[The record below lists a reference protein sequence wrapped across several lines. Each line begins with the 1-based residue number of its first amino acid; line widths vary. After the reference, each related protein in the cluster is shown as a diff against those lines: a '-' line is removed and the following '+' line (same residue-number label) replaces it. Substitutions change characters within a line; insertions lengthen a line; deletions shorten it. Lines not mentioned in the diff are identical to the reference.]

1 METEIQE
8 TNGSRDAKSGEG
20 KRARP
25 VKMVAVQVVHE
36 EGEAALVQWH
46 ERGKYVRGIVPVAS
60 VKDGQVAADDLAA
73 ALPYGDDF
81 SKVKGVTAE
90 VVKALKNHGVWT
102 KADALASPRRVRE
115 AVMIGY
121 VPATVQAI
129 REFAEEE

>member
-1 METEIQE
+1 M
-8 TNGSRDAKSGEG
+8 
-20 KRARP
+20 
-25 VKMVAVQVVHE
+25 KMVSVQVIHK
-36 EGEAALVQWH
+36 EGEAVLVQWH

-60 VKDGQVAADDLAA
+60 VKDEQVAADELAA

-129 REFAEEE
+129 REYAKEELK

>member
-1 METEIQE
+1 
-8 TNGSRDAKSGEG
+8 
-20 KRARP
+20 
-25 VKMVAVQVVHE
+25 MVAVQVIHT
-36 EGEAALVQWH
+36 EGAAALVQWH
-46 ERGKYVRGIVPVAS
+46 ERKKKIRGIVPAAS
-60 VKDGQVAADDLAA
+60 VKDERVAAAELAA

-129 REFAEEE
+129 RAFAEED

>member
-1 METEIQE
+1 MENEIQE
-8 TNGSRDAKSGEG
+8 TDGKGDGESGKS

-25 VKMVAVQVVHE
+25 VKMTAVKVVHE
-36 EGEAALVQWH
+36 EGEAALVQWD
-46 ERGKYVRGIVPVAS
+46 ERGKTKRGIVPAAS
-60 VKDGQVAADDLAA
+60 VGDAEVAASELAA
-73 ALPYGDDF
+73 CLPYGDDF

-121 VPATVQAI
+121 VPMTVQAI
-129 REFAEEE
+129 RAYAEEE